1 MGDVPPRIRRP
12 EGPFG
17 DHYGYYSLQHDYPV
31 FEVRRIAH
39 RSDAIYPAT
48 VVGKPRQED
57 FFIGDLLQ
65 ELLSPLFP
73 ARHAGGRASLVV
85 R

>member
-1 MGDVPPRIRRP
+1 MNTRYSTSRR
-12 EGPFG
+12 F
-17 DHYGYYSLQHDYPV
+17 
-31 FEVRRIAH
+31 AH
-39 RSDAIYPAT
+39 RKDAIYPAT

-73 ARHAGGRASLVV
+73 LVMPAV
-85 R
+85 